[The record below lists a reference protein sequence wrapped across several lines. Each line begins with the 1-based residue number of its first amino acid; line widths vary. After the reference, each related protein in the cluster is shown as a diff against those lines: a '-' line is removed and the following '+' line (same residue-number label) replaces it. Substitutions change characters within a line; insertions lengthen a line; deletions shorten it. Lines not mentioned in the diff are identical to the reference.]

1 MARGFLKP
9 QTTAG
14 WKRSL
19 DLLFSYT
26 YKVLKLY
33 DNLNQ
38 LAIQTRRMSMRLTW
52 WKLRI
57 CTAAALAL
65 CVAFVPSIWA
75 QQQSR
80 EYVNRQA
87 AMVHMSGL
95 LRLVET
101 IPLPTE
107 GYMDHLSYDLKN
119 QHLFLS
125 AENNKEIVVV
135 DMKAGKVIHE
145 TKVGGNPRKPFFDPS
160 TNELWVDLGD
170 NTVVALNG
178 ATFEV
183 VKTIELTGGKN
194 AAGRDPDNAAF
205 DAAKGLYYVAVRTR
219 DEGSKEGSI
228 EIVDTKAAKLIG
240 RIKMEGQEPAGIVL
254 DAPANRL
261 YAGMGDVVN
270 GESVVKVVDTEKRAI
285 VAEWSTAGGPQPHV
299 AGLDAAHHRLFMGSR
314 LGGGH
319 NVDPGKL
326 VIINTDTGKVVETL
340 DATGGG
346 DEIFFDAPSKRVY
359 FSGSTGTLAVFHED
373 DPDHFQLLGKVPTG
387 AIAKSGIW
395 IPELKRYYAAVPK
408 HLVQLIPT
416 TQYGVR
422 DWITEEAHL
431 MVFEEIP

>member
-1 MARGFLKP
+1 MQLMRG
-9 QTTAG
+9 
-14 WKRSL
+14 
-19 DLLFSYT
+19 
-26 YKVLKLY
+26 
-33 DNLNQ
+33 
-38 LAIQTRRMSMRLTW
+38 
-52 WKLRI
+52 KLRI
-57 CTAAALAL
+57 CAAVVLTL
-65 CVAFVPSIWA
+65 CAIFISKIWA
-75 QQQSR
+75 QQQSKD
-80 EYVNRQA
+80 YVNRQMP
-87 AMVHMSGL
+87 MVHMSGL

-107 GYMDHLSYDLKN
+107 GYMDHLTYDLKN

-125 AENNKEIVVV
+125 AENNQEVVVV
-135 DMKAGKVIHE
+135 DMKTGKVIHE
-145 TKVGGNPRKPFFDPS
+145 TKVGGNPRKPFFDAG

-170 NTVVALNG
+170 NTAVALNG

-183 VKTIELTGGKN
+183 AKTIELTGGKN
-194 AAGRDPDNAAF
+194 APGRDPDNAAF
-205 DAAKGLYYVAVRTR
+205 DSAKGLYYVAVRTR
-219 DEGSKEGSI
+219 TEGSKEGSI
-228 EIVDTKAAKLIG
+228 EIIETKAAKLVG
-240 RIKMEGQEPAGIVL
+240 SIKMEGQEPAGIIL
-254 DAPANRL
+254 DPVANRL

-270 GESVVKVVDTEKRAI
+270 GESVVKVVDTAKRAI

-326 VIINTDTGKVVETL
+326 VIINTDTGKVVQTL

-346 DEIFFDAPSKRVY
+346 DEIFFDAPSQRIY

-373 DPDHFQLLGKVPTG
+373 DPDHFRLLGKVPTG
-387 AIAKSGIW
+387 AIAKFGVW

-408 HLVQLIPT
+408 HLVQLLPT
-416 TQYGVR
+416 TRYGVR

>member
-1 MARGFLKP
+1 
-9 QTTAG
+9 
-14 WKRSL
+14 
-19 DLLFSYT
+19 
-26 YKVLKLY
+26 
-33 DNLNQ
+33 
-38 LAIQTRRMSMRLTW
+38 MRLTGG
-52 WKLRI
+52 KMRI
-57 CTAAALAL
+57 CIAVILTFCAG
-65 CVAFVPSIWA
+65 FVSMIGA
-75 QQQSR
+75 QQPSK

-87 AMVHMSGL
+87 PMMHMSGL
-95 LRLVET
+95 LRLLET

-135 DMKAGKVIHE
+135 DMKEGKVIHE

-178 ATFEV
+178 ATFEI

-194 AAGRDPDNAAF
+194 DPGRDPDNAAF

-240 RIKMEGQEPAGIVL
+240 HIKMEGQEPAGIVL
-254 DAPANRL
+254 DAAANRL

-270 GESVVKVVDTEKRAI
+270 GESVVKVVDTEKRSI
-285 VAEWSTAGGPQPHV
+285 VAAWSTAGGPQPHV

-326 VIINTDTGKVVETL
+326 VIMNTDTGKVVQTL

-346 DEIFFDAPSKRVY
+346 DEIFFDAPSQRIY

-373 DPDHFQLLGKVPTG
+373 DPDHFHLLGKVPTG

-416 TQYGVR
+416 TRYGAR

>member
-1 MARGFLKP
+1 MRIYA
-9 QTTAG
+9 AV
-14 WKRSL
+14 
-19 DLLFSYT
+19 
-26 YKVLKLY
+26 VL
-33 DNLNQ
+33 
-38 LAIQTRRMSMRLTW
+38 T
-52 WKLRI
+52 
-57 CTAAALAL
+57 L
-65 CVAFVPSIWA
+65 CMVFVSKIRA
-75 QQQSR
+75 QQQSK

-87 AMVHMSGL
+87 PMVHMSGL

-145 TKVGGNPRKPFFDPS
+145 TKVGGNPRKPFFDPT

-194 AAGRDPDNAAF
+194 ASGRDPDNAAF
-205 DAAKGLYYVAVRTR
+205 DAAKGLYYVAVRIR

-228 EIVDTKAAKLIG
+228 EIVDTKTAKLIG
-240 RIKMEGQEPAGIVL
+240 SIKMEGQEPAGIVL
-254 DAPANRL
+254 NPVANRL

-270 GESVVKVVDTEKRAI
+270 GESVVKVVDIAKRAI

-326 VIINTDTGKVVETL
+326 VIINTDTGKVVQTL

-408 HLVQLIPT
+408 HFVQLMPT
-416 TQYGVR
+416 TQYGIR

>member
-1 MARGFLKP
+1 MGSARG
-9 QTTAG
+9 
-14 WKRSL
+14 
-19 DLLFSYT
+19 
-26 YKVLKLY
+26 
-33 DNLNQ
+33 N
-38 LAIQTRRMSMRLTW
+38 I
-52 WKLRI
+52 RI
-57 CTAAALAL
+57 CAAVVLTL
-65 CVAFVPSIWA
+65 CGVFVSKVRA
-75 QQQSR
+75 QQQSN

-87 AMVHMSGL
+87 PMVHMAGL

-101 IPLPTE
+101 IPIPTE
-107 GYMDHLSYDLKN
+107 GYMDHLTYDLKK

-125 AENNKEIVVV
+125 AENNKKIVVV

-145 TKVGGNPRKPFFDPS
+145 TQVGGNPRKPFFDPAS
-160 TNELWVDLGD
+160 NKLWVDLGD

-178 ATFEV
+178 DTFEV
-183 VKTIELTGGKN
+183 TTTIELTGGKN
-194 AAGRDPDNAAF
+194 APGRDPDNAAF

-219 DEGSKEGSI
+219 SEGSKEASI
-228 EIVDTKAAKLIG
+228 EIIDTKAAKLIG
-240 RIKMEGQEPAGIVL
+240 SIKMEGQEPAGIVL
-254 DAPANRL
+254 DPAANRL

-270 GESVVKVVDTEKRAI
+270 GESVVKVVDTAKRAI
-285 VAEWSTAGGPQPHV
+285 LAEWSTAGGPQPHV

-346 DEIFFDAPSKRVY
+346 DEIFYDVPSKRIY

-408 HLVQLIPT
+408 HLVQLMPT
-416 TQYGVR
+416 TQYGVH

>member
-1 MARGFLKP
+1 
-9 QTTAG
+9 
-14 WKRSL
+14 
-19 DLLFSYT
+19 
-26 YKVLKLY
+26 
-33 DNLNQ
+33 
-38 LAIQTRRMSMRLTW
+38 MRLTGG
-52 WKLRI
+52 KMRI
-57 CTAAALAL
+57 YAAVVLTL
-65 CVAFVPSIWA
+65 CMVFVSKIRA
-75 QQQSR
+75 QEQSK

-87 AMVHMSGL
+87 PMVHMSGL

-145 TKVGGNPRKPFFDPS
+145 TKVGGNPRKPFFDPT

-194 AAGRDPDNAAF
+194 ASGRDPDNAAF
-205 DAAKGLYYVAVRTR
+205 DAAKGLYYVAVRIR

-228 EIVDTKAAKLIG
+228 EIVDTKTAKLIG
-240 RIKMEGQEPAGIVL
+240 SIKMDGQEPAGIVL
-254 DAPANRL
+254 DPVANRL

-270 GESVVKVVDTEKRAI
+270 GESVVKVVDIAKRAI

-326 VIINTDTGKVVETL
+326 VIINTDTGKVVQTL

-408 HLVQLIPT
+408 HFVQLMPT
-416 TQYGVR
+416 TQYGIR

>member
-1 MARGFLKP
+1 
-9 QTTAG
+9 
-14 WKRSL
+14 
-19 DLLFSYT
+19 
-26 YKVLKLY
+26 
-33 DNLNQ
+33 
-38 LAIQTRRMSMRLTW
+38 MRLTN
-52 WKLRI
+52 WKMRI
-57 CTAAALAL
+57 YGGVVLTL
-65 CVAFVPSIWA
+65 CLLFIPMIRA
-75 QQQSR
+75 QQPSK

-87 AMVHMSGL
+87 PMVRMSGL
-95 LRLVET
+95 LRFVET

-194 AAGRDPDNAAF
+194 APGRDPDNTAF

-261 YAGMGDVVN
+261 YAGM
-270 GESVVKVVDTEKRAI
+270 
-285 VAEWSTAGGPQPHV
+285 
-299 AGLDAAHHRLFMGSR
+299 
-314 LGGGH
+314 
-319 NVDPGKL
+319 
-326 VIINTDTGKVVETL
+326 
-340 DATGGG
+340 
-346 DEIFFDAPSKRVY
+346 
-359 FSGSTGTLAVFHED
+359 
-373 DPDHFQLLGKVPTG
+373 
-387 AIAKSGIW
+387 
-395 IPELKRYYAAVPK
+395 
-408 HLVQLIPT
+408 
-416 TQYGVR
+416 
-422 DWITEEAHL
+422 
-431 MVFEEIP
+431 